1 MNGYNFTEHVRAALG
16 HAREESAR
24 LRHEYVGT
32 EHILLG
38 TLREDNVAVTVIE
51 SFGVNPAALVDA
63 VDSVVKRGASG
74 HTTGP
79 DLPYTSRAKKVL
91 ELAMTEARDLNH
103 SYVGTEHLL
112 LGLVREEKGIAAQIL
127 VDAGIT
133 LEAAR
138 ERVLEILGQPPR
150 PRPRVARAASIAA
163 MKLLGDKQGAL
174 TPATTSASAH
184 MAASIIEL
192 LSQDTDVGA
201 VFAAQGID
209 VAKLAEALRALAK
222 SSESGARPD
231 AEPPTPPPE
240 PPADA
245 PPTP

>member
-16 HAREESAR
+16 RAREESAR

-38 TLREDNVAVTVIE
+38 MLREDNVAVTVIE
-51 SFGVNPAALVDA
+51 SFGVNPQSLADAA
-63 VDSVVKRGASG
+63 DSVVKKGASG
-74 HTTGP
+74 TPTGP

-91 ELAMTEARDLNH
+91 ELAMNEARDLNH

-112 LGLVREEKGIAAQIL
+112 LGLLREERGIAAQLL

-133 LEAAR
+133 LDAAR
-138 ERVLEILGQPPR
+138 ERVLEILGQPPQA
-150 PRPRVARAASIAA
+150 RPRVARAASIAA
-163 MKLLGDKQGAL
+163 MKLWADNPGAL

-192 LSQDTDVGA
+192 LAQDSDVGA

-222 SSESGARPD
+222 S
-231 AEPPTPPPE
+231 PPTDDRSKSRPPE
-240 PPADA
+240 PPADSPPA
-245 PPTP
+245 P

>member
-38 TLREDNVAVTVIE
+38 TLREDNVALTVIE
-51 SFGVNPAALVDA
+51 SFGVTPEALVDA
-63 VDSVVKRGASG
+63 VDAVVKHGTSRNP
-74 HTTGP
+74 TGP

-112 LGLVREEKGIAAQIL
+112 LGLLREEKGIAAQLL

-133 LEAAR
+133 LDAAR

-163 MKLLGDKQGAL
+163 MKLWGDKRAAL

-222 SSESGARPD
+222 SSESGDRPD
-231 AEPPTPPPE
+231 AEPPPPPLE

-245 PPTP
+245 SPPA

>member
-1 MNGYNFTEHVRAALG
+1 MKGYNFTEDVRTALG
-16 HAREESAR
+16 HAREESSR
-24 LRHEYVGT
+24 LRHEYIGT

-38 TLREDNVAVTVIE
+38 LLRAHNVAVSVIE
-51 SFGVNPAALVDA
+51 SFGVNPEALAGEVDR
-63 VDSVVKRGASG
+63 VVKKGMSG
-74 HTTGP
+74 HPTGP

-112 LGLVREEKGIAAQIL
+112 LGLLREEKGIAAQLL
-127 VDAGIT
+127 VDAGMT
-133 LEAAR
+133 SDGAR
-138 ERVLEILGQPPR
+138 ARVLEILGQPE

-163 MKLLGDKQGAL
+163 MKLWSDSQGAL
-174 TPATTSASAH
+174 TPAATSASAH

-222 SSESGARPD
+222 S
-231 AEPPTPPPE
+231 PPADDRSKSRPPE
-240 PPADA
+240 PPADSPPA
-245 PPTP
+245 P

>member
-1 MNGYNFTEHVRAALG
+1 MKGYNFTDDVRAALG

-24 LRHEYVGT
+24 LRHEYVGS

-38 TLREDNVAVTVIE
+38 LLRENNTAVNVIE
-51 SFGVNPAALVDA
+51 SLGVDPEALADA
-63 VDSVVKRGASG
+63 VDGVVKKGASG
-74 HTTGP
+74 HATGP

-112 LGLVREEKGIAAQIL
+112 LGLVHEQKGIAAQLL

-133 LEAAR
+133 LDVAR
-138 ERVLEILGQPPR
+138 ERVLEILGEPPQA
-150 PRPRVARAASIAA
+150 RPRVARGASIAA
-163 MKLLGDKQGAL
+163 MKLWGQNQGAL

-222 SSESGARPD
+222 SSESGGRAD
-231 AEPPTPPPE
+231 ATPPPE
-240 PPADA
+240 PPADSPPA
-245 PPTP
+245 P